1 MLSSRCAGS
10 LLVALVLAYH
20 PVPALLAQQAGT
32 PPKITHVDPIYP
44 EQARQ
49 AKVQGIVMVQ
59 ITIGTDGRVTDARV
73 IRSIP
78 LLDQAALSAVRQW
91 VYDASRVKAPLTLT
105 VTVPFGVAAPPAAV
119 STQSAPAV
127 GPAQPAAPLGA
138 SGRSSGQAVSSS
150 PPSAPSQS
158 AQGPTE
164 LRRRAEAGNVD
175 AMLELAWRLLEAK
188 SSATF
193 GEATRWF
200 QAAASAGN
208 PTGMNNL
215 GWMHEHGI
223 GVARDAPAAAGWY
236 RRAAQAGHVPAMVN
250 LGQLYAYNVLNPA
263 VAEWY
268 FARSRGRHLPGIK
281 PAFVQENDAEALRWF
296 RLAADKG
303 NADAMAEIAHLY
315 ALNRAGE
322 GAATVVRPARP
333 SPAALAAERE
343 FLQWA
348 NRAATGGSAHG
359 MRLLADHAQ
368 DPAAMRD
375 WLTRAADR
383 GDAEAMSRLA
393 SMHQQGKGFPRPD
406 ERAAIQLYQRAAE
419 RGLASAMRMM
429 AYSYFNGTM
438 TLPKNDAEGIR
449 WTRRAVEAGD
459 VQAAAWLEADYR
471 AGARGLPRDPKAARD
486 LWVRLEASP
495 NPEIAM
501 QATERLRQIDADAR
515 NARDRA
521 ALQTGDRDEKIMV
534 AMLIVAAM
542 VALGGDGPGLSA
554 ADPGSIGGAPLGLAS
569 SSRPRQPTCYYQ
581 TMSAGTV
588 HGIRGINGGPGLQ
601 RVCN

>member
-1 MLSSRCAGS
+1 MALSSRCAGS
-10 LLVALVLAYH
+10 LLVALFLACH
-20 PVPALLAQQAGT
+20 PVPAVLAQQAGT

-49 AKVQGIVMVQ
+49 ARVQGIVMVQ

-91 VYDASRVKAPLTLT
+91 VYDASRIKVPLTLT
-105 VTVPFGVAAPPAAV
+105 VTVPFGLAASPAAV
-119 STQSAPAV
+119 STP
-127 GPAQPAAPLGA
+127 PAAAPPVAGV
-138 SGRSSGQAVSSS
+138 RSSS
-150 PPSAPSQS
+150 PAVTSPQPRATPQ
-158 AQGPTE
+158 PVPVPNE

-175 AMLELAWRLLEAK
+175 AMLELAWLLLADK
-188 SSATF
+188 SPATF
-193 GEATRWF
+193 GEAARWF
-200 QAAASAGN
+200 QRAGEAGN
-208 PTGMNNL
+208 ATGMNNV

-223 GVARDAPAAAGWY
+223 GVARDAGAAAGWY

-281 PAFVQENDAEALRWF
+281 PAFVQENDAEALRFF

-315 ALNRAGE
+315 ALDRAGE
-322 GAATVVRPARP
+322 GAATVVRPSRP
-333 SPAALAAERE
+333 SPAALTADRE
-343 FLQWA
+343 LLQWA
-348 NRAATGGSAHG
+348 NRAATGGSTHG
-359 MRLLADHAQ
+359 MRLLADYYVNRVVPP
-368 DPAAMRD
+368 DLAATRD

-383 GDAEAMSRLA
+383 GDAEAMSTLA

-406 ERAAIQLYQRAAE
+406 ERTAIQLYQRAAE
-419 RGLASAMRMM
+419 AGLASAMRMV

-438 TLPKNDAEGIR
+438 TLPKNDSEGIR

-459 VQAAAWLEADYR
+459 VEAAAWLEADYR

-486 LWVRLEASP
+486 VWVRLEASP
-495 NPEIAM
+495 SREIAL
-501 QATERLRQIDADAR
+501 QATEKLRYIDAVEQ
-515 NARDRA
+515 NARERG
-521 ALQTGDRDEKIMV
+521 ALQNDNRDAKIMV

-542 VALGGDGPGLSA
+542 VAAGGDGSGGNA
-554 ADPGSIGGAPLGLAS
+554 GDPASISGAPLGLPS
-569 SSRPRQPTCYYQ
+569 SSKPRQPTCHYV
-581 TMSAGTV
+581 TASMGTV
-588 HGIRGINGGPGLQ
+588 HGMRGVNGGPGLQ
-601 RVCN
+601 RVCY